1 MLEEAILTPKYILAD
16 IETQNY
22 DDFWFTFETNEDGS
36 FKKAK
41 FKWKRLDPAIWQWI
55 FLMRGE
61 LIKAHR
67 KERDQYRKK
76 IDACIKR
83 EQYKERMKEQE
94 EIFAKTKDHL
104 QEHIRKSEAKLA
116 EYKNVILAFWK
127 LATCNSIS
135 K

>member
-1 MLEEAILTPKYILAD
+1 MFEEQFLTPEYILAD

-22 DDFWFTFETNEDGS
+22 DDFGFTFETNEDGS

-41 FKWKRLDPAIWQWI
+41 FNWKKLDPAIWQWV

-76 IDACIKR
+76 IEAVEKR
-83 EQYKERMKEQE
+83 E
-94 EIFAKTKDHL
+94 
-104 QEHIRKSEAKLA
+104 
-116 EYKNVILAFWK
+116 EYKAELNRCMEKNKRQKKDNHYQERTCALYRKILERFVD
-127 LATCNSIS
+127 LPCESE
-135 K
+135 